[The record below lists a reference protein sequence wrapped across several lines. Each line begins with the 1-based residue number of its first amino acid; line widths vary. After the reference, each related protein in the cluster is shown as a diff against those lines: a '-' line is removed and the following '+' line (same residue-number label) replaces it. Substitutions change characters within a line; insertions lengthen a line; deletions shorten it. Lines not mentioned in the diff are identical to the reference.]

1 MTGMVLMAL
10 GKMIWKLVKALLWIA
25 FQLLRF
31 SLEIVKI
38 VFLFT
43 GMVLKLFL
51 IILHAGS

>member
-10 GKMIWKLVKALLWIA
+10 GRMMWKLVKALLWIA

-43 GMVLKLFL
+43 GMVLKLLL

>member
-10 GKMIWKLVKALLWIA
+10 GKMIWKLIKALLWIA

>member
-10 GKMIWKLVKALLWIA
+10 GRMMWKLVKALLWIA

>member
-10 GKMIWKLVKALLWIA
+10 GRMIWKLVKAFLWIA
-25 FQLLRF
+25 FQLLGF
-31 SLEIVKI
+31 SLEIIKI
-38 VFLFT
+38 GFLFT